1 MHFSGMLGM
10 PRRIYTY
17 AAAQG
22 WDALNLMSSLGA
34 FLFVPGFLIFFWNFF
49 TSKRKGEIA
58 GDNPWDAPTL
68 EWSIPSPP
76 PEYNFAQIPMVT
88 SRYPLWDLTHP
99 ERMADIPHS
108 EEGWDAAKRR
118 TGEHVTSAG
127 AHEADVAPMHIERER
142 RSASELGI
150 PMPTPTIKPL
160 WVAFGILVLMGSL
173 PFLYAGK
180 QALAFAIIAVGAIV
194 MVGSLYAWLTTPLE
208 EHH

>member
-1 MHFSGMLGM
+1 MLGM

-17 AAAQG
+17 DAAQG
-22 WDALNLMSSLGA
+22 WDALNLMSSIGA
-34 FLFVPGFLIFFWNFF
+34 FLFVPAFAIFFWNFF
-49 TSKRKGEIA
+49 KSKRKGEVA

-88 SRYPLWDLTHP
+88 SRYPMWDLTHP

-108 EEGWDAAKRR
+108 EEGWDTATRR
-118 TGEHVTSAG
+118 TGEHVTSSG
-127 AHEADVAPMHIERER
+127 AHEPDVAPMHIERER
-142 RSASELGI
+142 RSAKELGI
-150 PMPTPTIKPL
+150 AMPTPTMKPL

-173 PFLYAGK
+173 PFLYAGRHGVAY
-180 QALAFAIIAVGAIV
+180 ALMAAGAIV
-194 MVGSLYAWLTTPLE
+194 MVGSLYGWLTTPLE